1 MLLGI
6 AVVQVVIFTYFVVS
20 SELLLLWNPHQ
31 GGGEYWGFGQILALI
46 VIVPSALAV
55 VNAFHEHGFK
65 RLHRKRKAKR
75 GKSKKDPNPPIALEE
90 IV

>member
-1 MLLGI
+1 
-6 AVVQVVIFTYFVVS
+6 
-20 SELLLLWNPHQ
+20 
-31 GGGEYWGFGQILALI
+31 LI

-55 VNAFHEHGFK
+55 INAFHEHGFK